1 MVGFE
6 QLIDYSATKGAVST
20 FTRSLA
26 LSLLKRGI
34 RVNAV
39 APGRTWTPLIPAS
52 LPPEMYM
59 TFGSDN
65 SIGRACQP
73 FELAPAYLFLASEDS
88 SYAVG
93 ITIHINGGEYLAI

>member
-6 QLIDYSATKGAVST
+6 QLIDYLATKGAVSA

-39 APGRTWTPLIPAS
+39 APGRTWTPLISAT

-59 TFGSDN
+59 TFGADN
-65 SIGRACQP
+65 PIGRVCQP
-73 FELAPAYLFLASEDS
+73 SELASAYLFLARLLKLFDDMISCSNRQSD
-88 SYAVG
+88 G
-93 ITIHINGGEYLAI
+93 